1 MGKSTLC
8 RLLAQKYCNGYFVEE
23 ETENPFL
30 GKFYEHLQNFPGE
43 YNPFAFKSQMYF
55 LKKRVD
61 NELAGQTK
69 IWEQLDAEKENLVKW
84 VFLVWVYLWW

>member
-8 RLLAQKYCNGYFVEE
+8 KLLSQKYCSGYFVQE

-30 GKFYEHLQNFPGE
+30 ADFYDHLQNFPGE

-55 LKKRVD
+55 LQKRVE
-61 NELAGQTK
+61 NELIGQQK
-69 IWEQLDAEKENLVKW
+69 VWDQMDMDKENQIQ
-84 VFLVWVYLWW
+84 